1 MAPRLPPMKIRFS
14 RWTLALML
22 FAPAPRTIAADPL
35 DEVDQ
40 LARDWVKLRVETTQI
55 DTAWR
60 SERELLESTLTALRE
75 RATLLEEKRDLARA
89 KTAKDREELDG
100 LRAKNQA
107 AADDLKA
114 CEARAKA
121 LTEQLV
127 ALRPS
132 LPPRLSD
139 ALEMSC
145 RSLAAPE
152 LPFGERLQ
160 FAMNVL
166 NRCAQFNRAVTAGED
181 VLTLEGEPTTKS
193 LDVIYW
199 GLSRGYAIDRSAR
212 KAWLGGPGPGG
223 WRWEPKPEAYERVVR
238 LLAIARDQADPGF
251 VVVPAQVA
259 KSLGETSRSTAP

>member
-1 MAPRLPPMKIRFS
+1 MAFVFL
-14 RWTLALML
+14 
-22 FAPAPRTIAADPL
+22 APAARTSGADSL
-35 DEVDQ
+35 DQVDQ

-60 SERELLESTLTALRE
+60 SERELLESTLAALKE

-89 KTAKDREELDG
+89 KTAQGREELEA
-100 LRAKNQA
+100 LRAKHQA
-107 AADDLKA
+107 AAGDLRA

-139 ALEMSC
+139 ALEMSY

-152 LPFGERLQ
+152 LPFGERMQL
-160 FAMNVL
+160 AMNVL
-166 NRCAQFNRAVTAGED
+166 NRCAQFNRVVTAGED
-181 VLTLEGEPTTKS
+181 VLTLEGEPTAKS

-199 GLSRGYAIDRSAR
+199 GLSRGYAIDRAAR
-212 KAWLGGPGPGG
+212 KAWLGGPGAGG
-223 WRWEPKPEAYERVVR
+223 WRWEPTPEAYERVVR
-238 LLAIARDQADPGF
+238 LLAMARDQADPGF

-259 KSLGETSRSTAP
+259 KSLPEASRNQAP